1 MSQIPPTNQPGGFQ
15 SNPFGDANNP
25 YAPPKSGQGPIPP
38 GNVKNWLVESIL
50 ALVCC
55 CWPVAIVAI
64 INAVQVNSKL
74 AAGDYQGAVEA
85 SNNAKKWVIISV
97 VLGVV
102 GAVVGVG
109 LQLIAAMAENQ

>member
-1 MSQIPPTNQPGGFQ
+1 MSQFPPTNQPGGVP

-25 YAPPKSGQGPIPP
+25 YSSPKSGQSPIPP
-38 GNVKNWLVESIL
+38 GSVKNWLVESIL

-64 INAVQVNSKL
+64 IYAVQVNSKL

-85 SNNAKKWVIISV
+85 SNNAKMWVIIAV
-97 VLGVV
+97 VLGVAGIV
-102 GAVVGVG
+102 IGVG
-109 LQLIAAMAENQ
+109 LQIIVAIAANQ